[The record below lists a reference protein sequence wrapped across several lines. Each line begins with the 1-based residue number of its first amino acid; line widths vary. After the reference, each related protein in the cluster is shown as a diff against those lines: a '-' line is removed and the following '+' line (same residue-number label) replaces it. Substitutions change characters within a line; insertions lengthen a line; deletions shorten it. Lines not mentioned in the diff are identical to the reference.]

1 MPFLLSRGG
10 RNISTEVQR
19 WQYFLRKQGI
29 TQVGSIDADFGI
41 NTETATSIFQLR
53 MGLPNT
59 KKLDRPTLDVAET
72 LGYKVQPNNYY
83 QSKPADFPARPT
95 SLSSPSNASRN
106 RDFTCFKFMQLPRNR
121 RPDDESIVQKGSCDG
136 RVPDWVAE
144 HIVTIQIPQLD
155 FAKGYD
161 GRFRC
166 HKKAAP
172 IFAALFA
179 KWEAENLLH
188 LIRSYEGC
196 FVARYIRG
204 SSPGPDGHGLKN
216 SSDVSALSNHSFG
229 STFDINFV
237 DNQRGN
243 TPAAFGARGCIR
255 ELVESANSLN
265 VFWGGHFG
273 TPDGMH
279 FEIAKLI

>member
-1 MPFLLSRGG
+1 MG
-10 RNISTEVQR
+10 TEKNFVRLCLRDSDFPRVRRDATLEVGKEQHAIPTVAR
-19 WQYFLRKQGI
+19 RQEHLNGSHHGQYFLLKQDI

-41 NTETATSIFQLR
+41 NTERATSIFQFK

-59 KKLDRPTLDVAET
+59 GKLDRPTLDVAET

-83 QSKPADFPARPT
+83 QSKPVDFPSRPT
-95 SLSSPSNASRN
+95 SLSSPANASRN

-136 RVPDWVAE
+136 REPDWAAA
-144 HIVTIQIPQLD
+144 HIVTIPIPQLD

-204 SSPGPDGHGLKN
+204 NSPGPDGHGLKN
-216 SSDVSALSNHSFG
+216 SSDVGVLSNHSFG

-237 DNQRGN
+237 DNQRQH
-243 TPAAFGARGCIR
+243 AC
-255 ELVESANSLN
+255 SL
-265 VFWGGHFG
+265 W
-273 TPDGMH
+273 
-279 FEIAKLI
+279 